1 LFLARTFRAERCSLR
16 AAPLSQTL
24 VNMRAPV
31 SGPLTVEPVDIK
43 VQAKH
48 LGELDKIHELLR
60 ALNDPYASK
69 NIGNLV
75 GKIPILA
82 ARCIHRATTRS
93 KRIEINSLDHAI
105 NLIGNRGLESELFDL
120 LEDLTVLKSK
130 LENA

>member
-1 LFLARTFRAERCSLR
+1 VAS
-16 AAPLSQTL
+16 LSQTL

-31 SGPLTVEPVDIK
+31 AGPLTVKPADIK

-48 LGELDKIHELLR
+48 LGDLEKIHELLR

-69 NIGNLV
+69 NIGTLV

-82 ARCIHRATTRS
+82 ARCIHKAASRS
-93 KRIEINSLDHAI
+93 SKIEINSLDHAI

-120 LEDLTVLKSK
+120 LEDLTMLKSK
-130 LENA
+130 LDDV